1 MLVTPWHWE
10 ATNKKEGHSTH
21 PWPQVWWFILCDQFV
36 RQNPAFLI
44 RARPKICRKLPR
56 EATPT
61 TALER
66 TIVIQQRNMKV
77 VFDKEVDDRWFEPV
91 VPQCGTWKSRQYYCS
106 GNYMNQGIMCVCFSH
121 VNHVCLQSTRLCGAH
136 CIWSASWKKDYMV
149 CCFIG
154 AGYRCAQRHGGMSGY
169 LCFINE
175 MKVWCVVGQCPF

>member
-21 PWPQVWWFILCDQFV
+21 PWPQVWCFILCDQFV

-106 GNYMNQGIMCVCFSH
+106 RNYMNQGIMCVCASAMWIMFVSKVLVYVELIAFEVH
-121 VNHVCLQSTRLCGAH
+121 HGRRI
-136 CIWSASWKKDYMV
+136 IWYAAS
-149 CCFIG
+149 
-154 AGYRCAQRHGGMSGY
+154 
-169 LCFINE
+169 
-175 MKVWCVVGQCPF
+175 